1 MGQKNLHFNS
11 GQKQFG
17 ANLSFTVKMNAMKSM
32 KNTNFLK
39 QRRYEAV
46 LFLLVFFG
54 IFGYMGHKM
63 GVSNMLNT
71 IMLTAWDLLMNTVF
85 YIMGITVLSGA
96 LGKLLIEFGVVRLL
110 EKILAPMM
118 KPLFNL
124 PGVGALAGV
133 LTFLSDNPAIISLSS
148 DKNFS
153 KYFKDYQLISLTN
166 FGTAFGMGL
175 IVMTFMSTLQVESGE
190 NMFIPALVGLCGA
203 LFGAIISTRL
213 MQRLIRGN
221 IPVRET
227 SKKEEGASEKISF
240 KSEGGIFLRFLNSIL
255 DGGKS
260 GVELGLAIIPGVL
273 IISTMVMMITF
284 GAKDPAI
291 GYQGLAYEGVPL
303 LPKLA
308 GSIWWLFEGLFG
320 FKHPEL
326 IAFPVT
332 SLGAVGAALS
342 LVKAFL
348 AQGIIDGNVVAVF
361 TAMGMCWS
369 GYLST
374 HTAMLDTLNYRELTS
389 KALLSHTIGGIMA
402 GVFAHYLYLL
412 VSMLL

>member
-1 MGQKNLHFNS
+1 
-11 GQKQFG
+11 
-17 ANLSFTVKMNAMKSM
+17 MNAIKTI
-32 KNTNFLK
+32 KETNFLK

-46 LFLLVFFG
+46 MFLLTFFG
-54 IFGYMGHKM
+54 IFGYMGHTM

-71 IMLTAWDLLMNTVF
+71 IMNTAWDLLMNTVF

-110 EKILAPMM
+110 EKILAPFM

-133 LTFLSDNPAIISLSS
+133 LTFLSDNPAIISLAN

-153 KYFKDYQLISLTN
+153 KYFKNYQLVSLTN

-175 IVMTFMSTLQVESGE
+175 IVITFMSTLKIPGSNE
-190 NMFIPALVGLCGA
+190 NLFIPALIGLVGA

-213 MQRLIRGN
+213 MQRLIKGH
-221 IPVRET
+221 IPVRED
-227 SKKEEGASEKISF
+227 KNYNGATEKISF
-240 KSEGGIFLRFLNSIL
+240 KSEGGVFLRFLNSIL

-260 GVELGLAIIPGVL
+260 GVDLGLAIIPGVL
-273 IISTMVMMITF
+273 IISTMVMMLTF
-284 GAKDPAI
+284 GPKDAAI

-303 LPKLA
+303 LPQLA
-308 GSIWWLFEGLFG
+308 GYVWWIFEGLFG
-320 FKHPEL
+320 FQHPEL

-348 AQGIIDGNVVAVF
+348 AKGIIDGNVISVF

-374 HTAMLDTLNYRELTS
+374 HTAMLDTLNFRELTS

-402 GVFAHYLYLL
+402 GTFAHYLYVLL
-412 VSMLL
+412 SMFI